1 MEIDRDLVERRLA
14 EIKETLVEL
23 GEIVNAGR
31 EEFLSNSLLR
41 NAAKYLLI
49 TAIEGAFSVCNHIS
63 VRRGRV
69 PKSYADCFR
78 TLADIGAIDGE
89 LAERLARMAKF
100 RNVLVH
106 RYWRIDDGLVFEI
119 MENDIRDLE
128 EFVRAVGKY
137 VERQGS

>member
-1 MEIDRDLVERRLA
+1 MEIDRELVERRLA
-14 EIKETLVEL
+14 EIKGALVEL
-23 GEIVNAGR
+23 GEIVRAGK

-69 PKSYADCFR
+69 PKSYADCFK
-78 TLADIGAIDGE
+78 TLAELGVVEKD
-89 LAERLARMAKF
+89 LAERLARMARF

-106 RYWRIDDGLVFEI
+106 RYWRIDDELVFEI
-119 MENDIRDLE
+119 MKNNTKDLE
-128 EFVRAVGKY
+128 EFVRAVGEY
-137 VERQGS
+137 VKRQ

>member
-1 MEIDRDLVERRLA
+1 VEIDRELVERRLA
-14 EIKETLVEL
+14 EIKGALVEL
-23 GEIVNAGR
+23 GEIVRAGK

-69 PKSYADCFR
+69 PKSYADCFK
-78 TLADIGAIDGE
+78 TLAELGVVEKD
-89 LAERLARMAKF
+89 LAERLARMARF

-106 RYWRIDDGLVFEI
+106 RYWRIDDELVFEI
-119 MENDIRDLE
+119 MKNNTKDLE
-128 EFVRAVGKY
+128 EFVRAVGEY
-137 VERQGS
+137 VKRQ